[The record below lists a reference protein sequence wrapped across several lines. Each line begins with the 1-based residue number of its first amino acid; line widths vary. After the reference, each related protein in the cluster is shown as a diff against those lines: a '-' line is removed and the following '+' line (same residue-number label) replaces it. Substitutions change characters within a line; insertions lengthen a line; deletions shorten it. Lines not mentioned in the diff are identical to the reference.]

1 MKEKKGNLTA
11 TSLKNALW
19 GTLTAI
25 QSGSIL
31 PAQGDAIAGQAREI
45 LRTAKVQLSI
55 ASQSNRPVPAE
66 LITFAEN

>member
-1 MKEKKGNLTA
+1 MNANPNNLTA
-11 TSLKNALW
+11 VKLKSALW
-19 GTLTAI
+19 ETLNSIKA
-25 QSGSIL
+25 GSIL